1 MKLSVLRQA
10 ALSGLVDALD
20 LISLEGGTYVLEAR
34 AGGATFSVR
43 DEQGK
48 VLHFRPVEHARDLLH
63 DFPRIPLHLV
73 HAEIHDEMIGMP
85 VVRHEPLRVQIS
97 MNAAW

>member
-1 MKLSVLRQA
+1 MKLSALRQMV
-10 ALSGLVDALD
+10 LSGHVVALD

-34 AGGATFSVR
+34 TGAESFTVR

-48 VLHFRPVEHARDLLH
+48 VLHFRSVDHARDLLH

>member
-1 MKLSVLRQA
+1 MKLSLLRQT
-10 ALSGLVDALD
+10 ALAGNVDALD

-34 AGGATFSVR
+34 SGGGSFSVR
-43 DEQGK
+43 DEQGR
-48 VLHFRPVEHARDLLH
+48 VLHFRSVEHARDLLH
-63 DFPRIPLHLV
+63 DFPMIPFHMV

-97 MNAAW
+97 MRAAW

>member
-1 MKLSVLRQA
+1 MKLSALRQT
-10 ALSGLVDALD
+10 ALVGNLDALD

-34 AGGATFSVR
+34 SSTRAFSVH

-48 VLHFRPVEHARDLLH
+48 VLHFRSVEHARDLLH
-63 DFPRIPLHLV
+63 DFPRIPFHLV

-97 MNAAW
+97 MNASW

>member
-1 MKLSVLRQA
+1 MKLSMLRQN
-10 ALSGLVDALD
+10 ALAGAVEALD

-34 AGGATFSVR
+34 VSGQRFSVR
-43 DEQGK
+43 DELAK
-48 VLHFRPVEHARDLLH
+48 VLHFRSVQHARDLLS

-85 VVRHEPLRVQIS
+85 VVRHEPLRVPIS
-97 MNAAW
+97 MTAAW